1 MDTHAAIVDPKQ
13 SLLELERQ
21 LWNAD
26 REFYR
31 ETLSEDA
38 MMVFPE
44 PTGILERSDILDSLG
59 GGGRWQSIE
68 FGDVRLVE
76 SGDDIAQL
84 VYRAVAERTEDGSE
98 YSALVTTTYVRE
110 NGTWNLLS
118 HQQTPAD
125 G

>member
-1 MDTHAAIVDPKQ
+1 MDPKQ

-44 PTGILERSDILDSLG
+44 PTGILERPDILDSLG

>member
-1 MDTHAAIVDPKQ
+1 MDIHAAIMDSKQ

-26 REFYR
+26 KEFYR

-38 MMVFPE
+38 TMVFPE

-59 GGGRWQSIE
+59 SGGRWQNIE
-68 FGDVRLVE
+68 FGDVHLVE
-76 SGDDIAQL
+76 SKDDIAQL